1 MKIRKRIL
9 GVVLAAT
16 LVVSQAVCV
25 FAAGSKT
32 ATAGISQEFKDTYDA
47 ETVTEET
54 LKNIPDDKMSKE
66 NKAIAEKFLK
76 GDIAGAIELLKES
89 DPEIAKELEEYKDVL
104 TMQYIKDLSKATKN
118 KDGKYEIGF
127 SLPNK
132 TENTEAIVL
141 NFGFN
146 TQKWEISKLKGN
158 DNQNLKAELE
168 DPGLATVLAKKK

>member
-25 FAAGSKT
+25 FAAGSKQ
-32 ATAGISQEFKDTYDA
+32 ATVGISQEFKDTYAA
-47 ETVTEET
+47 ETVTKDT
-54 LKNIPDDKMSKE
+54 LNNIPDDKMSQE
-66 NKAIAEKFLK
+66 EKAVAEKFLS
-76 GDIAGAIELLKES
+76 GDVAGAIELLKETN
-89 DPEIAKELEEYKDVL
+89 PEAAKALEEYKDVL
-104 TMQYIKDLSKATKN
+104 TMQHIKDLSKAVKN

-132 TENTEAIVL
+132 TDDTEAIVL

-146 TQKWEISKLKGN
+146 TKKWETSELTGQ
-158 DNQNLKAELE
+158 DNENLKAVLE
-168 DPGLATVLAKKK
+168 DPGFVIVLSKKK